1 MANDSMKKELVAHKV
16 YSAWQ
21 FITYTEKNIDTVQYC
36 ADTINNIIGKM
47 TMKTVR
53 WQQDISTDFVD
64 DVTKNGKKVPT
75 TRHRLLGNLH
85 KSDQKNP
92 ELVNHNTNLAV
103 QKRQLLTGHL
113 MPAKNFFRVS
123 P

>member
-53 WQQDISTDFVD
+53 WQ
-64 DVTKNGKKVPT
+64 
-75 TRHRLLGNLH
+75 RLCQVIIGNYSFSFS
-85 KSDQKNP
+85 KPSFCMFFSD
-92 ELVNHNTNLAV
+92 
-103 QKRQLLTGHL
+103 
-113 MPAKNFFRVS
+113 
-123 P
+123 